1 MAQLSTLGIAAERI
15 RARLFLFD
23 AGFTGH
29 IAPAIACFEFAPSER
44 EQFDSA
50 LSLAPSRAGF
60 MHFIFHFIYDSGR
73 YA

>member
-1 MAQLSTLGIAAERI
+1 
-15 RARLFLFD
+15 
-23 AGFTGH
+23 
-29 IAPAIACFEFAPSER
+29 
-44 EQFDSA
+44 